1 MTPASPCARDAR
13 GGRAE
18 GRLWPAGRAARAEP
32 APLAAGELTA
42 LLGPN
47 GSGKSTLL
55 KTLAGL
61 VRVRAGTARLDGRDL
76 ATADQAERARHVV
89 YLPQGLP
96 AEVHLRVFESVLVA
110 ARAGDGLA
118 PSASPPRSRR
128 CWNAWASPP
137 GPALSG
143 RALGRAEAAGRP
155 GPGLDPPSARTAAG
169 RAAVGAGP
177 ELPVPRH
184 AIAAPGDAAARVD
197 QRHRAARSERGPAAC
212 RSGSADPP
220 GPAGGAGA
228 PADVITPQAL
238 AAVYG
243 VQGRVESCSRG
254 LRQVLIDGLLAHP
267 R

>member
-1 MTPASPCARDAR
+1 MNPASPCARDAR

-32 APLAAGELTA
+32 APAGAGELTA

-61 VRVRAGTARLDGRDL
+61 VRVRGTARLDGRDL

-118 PSASPPRSRR
+118 PSASPAEIETLLERLGIAPWPCIIWTRS
-128 CWNAWASPP
+128 
-137 GPALSG
+137 GG
-143 RALGRAEAAGRP
+143 QKQLGRPRP
-155 GPGLDPPSARTAAG
+155 
-169 RAAVGAGP
+169 
-177 ELPVPRH
+177 
-184 AIAAPGDAAARVD
+184 
-197 QRHRAARSERGPAAC
+197 
-212 RSGSADPP
+212 
-220 GPAGGAGA
+220 
-228 PADVITPQAL
+228 
-238 AAVYG
+238 
-243 VQGRVESCSRG
+243 
-254 LRQVLIDGLLAHP
+254 
-267 R
+267 

>member
-1 MTPASPCARDAR
+1 MNPASPCARDAR

-118 PSASPPRSRR
+118 PSASPAEIETLLERLGIAPWPCIIWTRSR
-128 CWNAWASPP
+128 
-137 GPALSG
+137 
-143 RALGRAEAAGRP
+143 AGR
-155 GPGLDPPSARTAAG
+155 S
-169 RAAVGAGP
+169 
-177 ELPVPRH
+177 
-184 AIAAPGDAAARVD
+184 
-197 QRHRAARSERGPAAC
+197 S
-212 RSGSADPP
+212 
-220 GPAGGAGA
+220 
-228 PADVITPQAL
+228 
-238 AAVYG
+238 
-243 VQGRVESCSRG
+243 
-254 LRQVLIDGLLAHP
+254 
-267 R
+267 